1 METTKGIFKLTGKIQ
16 HYAWGGSAYI
26 PQLLG
31 IENSSH
37 KPFAEYWMGAH
48 PSAPSIISVDNDMVS
63 LFDYIQQHPIETL
76 GKEVNNKFHELPY
89 LFKILDVN
97 DMLSIQVHPTRDEA
111 AKGFDSEE
119 AAGIPI
125 NAPYRNYKDRNHKP
139 EVMVALS
146 DFWLL
151 HGFRVESEL
160 KQVLLSVK
168 EFNFLL
174 PVFEAEGYYGLYKKV
189 MELPQPE
196 VDNILQ
202 PLVTR
207 IVNASP
213 TDKKSPE
220 FWVAKVFEQNAS
232 LTNVDRG
239 IFSIFFFN
247 IMEVKPGE
255 AVYQGAGVPHAYL
268 YGQNVELMAN
278 SDNVLRGGLTPKHV
292 DVPELLKHTKFEG
305 IVPNV
310 LKGNKLV
317 SGEENFNCPVEDFGV
332 SAIHLQA
339 GQSHSGKTMSA
350 EIFIAIEGHFSIN
363 ELNIKKGEAFIVMAN
378 VTFSIEALS
387 NGLIYKAFVPFEV

>member
-31 IENSSH
+31 IENSGH
-37 KPFAEYWMGAH
+37 KQFAEYWMGAH
-48 PSAPSIISVDNDMVS
+48 PSAPSTIRVGNNTVS

-76 GKEVNNKFHELPY
+76 GKEVNDRFHELPY
-89 LFKILDVN
+89 LFKILDVKE
-97 DMLSIQVHPTRDEA
+97 MLSIQVHPTKLEA
-111 AKGFDSEE
+111 AKGYDSEE
-119 AAGIPI
+119 AAGIPL
-125 NAPYRNYKDRNHKP
+125 NASHRNYKDRNHKP

-151 HGFRVESEL
+151 HGFKVESEL
-160 KQVLLSVK
+160 KQVLHNVK

-174 PVFEAEGYYGLYKKV
+174 PVFEAEDYYGLYKKV
-189 MELPQPE
+189 MELTQGE
-196 VDNILQ
+196 VDRILQ

-207 IVNASP
+207 IVDAQP
-213 TDKKSPE
+213 TDKKLPE

-232 LTNVDRG
+232 LANIDRG

-247 IMEVKPGE
+247 IVEVKPGE

-292 DVPELLKHTKFEG
+292 DVPELLKHTRFEG

-310 LKGNKLV
+310 LKGHKLA
-317 SGEENFNCPVEDFGV
+317 SGEENFDCPAEDFGV

-339 GQSHSGKTMSA
+339 GQSYTGKSQSA
-350 EIFIAIEGHFSIN
+350 EIFIAIYGDLSID
-363 ELNIKKGEAFIVMAN
+363 ELNIKKGESFIVLAD
-378 VTFSIEALS
+378 VGFSIKALNNS
-387 NGLIYKAFVPFEV
+387 LLYKAFVPVKA